1 MLKFLERLCSMRK
14 WGRNGKGY
22 HPKREEKE
30 REREREGERDILAWN
45 FVERTQPQ
53 SGAAQAA

>member
-30 REREREGERDILAWN
+30 REREREREGERKRFLGME
-45 FVERTQPQ
+45 FY
-53 SGAAQAA
+53 